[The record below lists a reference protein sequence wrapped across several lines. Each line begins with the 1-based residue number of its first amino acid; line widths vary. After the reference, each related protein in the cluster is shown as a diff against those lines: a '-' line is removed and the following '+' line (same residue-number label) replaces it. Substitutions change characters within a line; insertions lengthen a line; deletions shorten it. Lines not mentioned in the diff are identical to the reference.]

1 MARILVVEDDAGQLE
16 VRRLILEQSGHEVVT
31 AQTAAEALDRLPG
44 CQVVLMDLQLPTP
57 EDGMKLIR
65 AASGAARIVVLSGGE
80 HQNMPPVDAFLTK
93 PCSSRKLLETIA
105 RFCLL
110 LICFS
115 VLYAATVKASHPQS
129 EVVAKLDLR
138 APEYRL
144 ESGRGRSA
152 LTTTMLS
159 SAKGLQHWSTLN
171 PI

>member
-16 VRRLILEQSGHEVVT
+16 VRRLILEQSGHDVIT
-31 AQTAAEALDRLPG
+31 AQTAAEAIDRLPG

-115 VLYAATVKASHPQS
+115 VLTAAGHGRPSRRASSFREPALRSKAIPPVGRRRRSREQAVLAHPPILRSKPAPLTV
-129 EVVAKLDLR
+129 
-138 APEYRL
+138 
-144 ESGRGRSA
+144 
-152 LTTTMLS
+152 
-159 SAKGLQHWSTLN
+159 
-171 PI
+171 